1 MLDAGTG
8 TGEVVKLLL
17 ERANPGEV
25 VAVDQCKGMLR
36 QARKKIEDPRVR
48 FDIADIRGLLY
59 PDRRFDVVVCAWSL
73 ETLAQPEIAV
83 AEFLRVIKDDG
94 YVIYAC
100 ASAPADGLEQFYA
113 ALVERL
119 THASLGWRF
128 LTKEERPY
136 HDCAHSGLPTFAHGL
151 ATVVVLRK
159 CCTVTA
165 PVLPCLEYTAAVP

>member
-25 VAVDQCKGMLR
+25 VAVDQSKGMLR
-36 QARKKIEDPRVR
+36 QARKKIKDRRVC
-48 FDIADIRGLLY
+48 FDIADSRGLLY
-59 PDRRFDVVVCAWSL
+59 PDRRFDVVVCAWTL

-83 AEFLRVIKDDG
+83 VEFLRV
-94 YVIYAC
+94 
-100 ASAPADGLEQFYA
+100 
-113 ALVERL
+113 
-119 THASLGWRF
+119 
-128 LTKEERPY
+128 TKEERPY
-136 HDCAHSGLPTFAHGL
+136 HDCAHSGLTTFAHGL